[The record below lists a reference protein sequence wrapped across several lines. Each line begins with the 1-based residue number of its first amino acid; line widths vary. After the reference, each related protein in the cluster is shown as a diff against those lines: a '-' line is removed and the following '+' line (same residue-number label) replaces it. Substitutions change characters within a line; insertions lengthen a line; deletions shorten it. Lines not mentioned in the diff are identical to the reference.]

1 MTHQSGR
8 TLRKR
13 DIRPILEEIT
23 GWGSFSQTVTLPDGR
38 TVTHRFALA
47 TGMGMTHYEGHYCR
61 HFGEDPPPWATLEHP
76 YHQFCLYQLA
86 LAQNRLL
93 PLHRPLTTG
102 EEA

>member
-1 MTHQSGR
+1 MTHQSRR

-76 YHQFCLYQLA
+76 YHQSCLYKLA
-86 LAQNRLL
+86 LAQNRRL

-102 EEA
+102 KEA